1 MAATK
6 GRGKASAKS
15 SIPQV
20 HWREVRPAPVLL
32 VSGPEDFFA
41 SEAIT
46 GLRTML
52 RTEDPSLEV
61 HELDAS
67 SYVPGELTTLVS
79 PSLFME
85 PRLVVAD
92 RVHQTVD
99 AFLQEALAYVEAPI
113 EGTTLVLRH
122 ASGVRGKKLL
132 DAVRAMPDA
141 IEIPCLAL
149 KANELFDF
157 TTSEFRSQGRRV
169 EPQAVQALVAA
180 FSNDLAELAAAC
192 RQLMSVSGNEDV
204 SAELVDRYYGGRVE
218 TTGFK
223 IADSA
228 IAGRLAEALLLV
240 RSGMDTGLNAVPIVS
255 AFAMKLRMMAKVYG
269 LGGSDAQVAKI
280 VGGAPWQIGQARRE
294 TRGWSEHEL
303 ANAIM
308 LVAET
313 DHLVKGGSRSPEFA
327 VERLVRCV
335 AARDFTVSMKS

>member
-6 GRGKASAKS
+6 GRGKTSAKS
-15 SIPQV
+15 RIAQV
-20 HWREVRPAPVLL
+20 HWREVRPAPVVL

-41 SEAIT
+41 AEAIT

-52 RTEDPSLEV
+52 RTEDPELEV

-79 PSLFME
+79 PSLFLE
-85 PRLVVAD
+85 PRFVVAE

-99 AFLQEALAYVEAPI
+99 AFLEEALAYVAAPI

-122 ASGVRGKKLL
+122 TSGVRGKKLL
-132 DAVRAMPDA
+132 DAVRSMPDA
-141 IEIPCLAL
+141 IEISCQAL
-149 KANELFDF
+149 KANEIFDF
-157 TTSEFRSQGRRV
+157 AMAEFRSQGRRAQ
-169 EPQAVQALVAA
+169 PQAVQALVAA
-180 FSNDLAELAAAC
+180 FSNDIAELAAGC
-192 RQLMSVSGNEDV
+192 RQLMSVSGDEEV
-204 SAELVDRYYGGRVE
+204 SPELVERYYGGRVE

-240 RSGMDTGLNAVPIVS
+240 RSGLDTGLNAVPIVA
-255 AFAMKLRMMAKVYG
+255 AFAMKLRMMAKVFG
-269 LGGSDAQVAKI
+269 LGGSDAQLAKS

-294 TRGWSEHEL
+294 TRGWSEREL
-303 ANAIM
+303 AGAIM

-313 DHLVKGGSRSPEFA
+313 DHLVKGGSRSAEYA

-335 AARDFTVSMKS
+335 ATRDFPGV

>member
-1 MAATK
+1 MAAAK
-6 GRGKASAKS
+6 GRGKTSAKP

-20 HWREVRPAPVLL
+20 HWREVRPAPVVL
-32 VSGPEDFFA
+32 VSGPEEFFA

-67 SYVPGELTTLVS
+67 SYAPGELTTLVS

-85 PRLVVAD
+85 PRLVIAE
-92 RVHQTVD
+92 RVQQTED
-99 AFLQEALAYVEAPI
+99 AFLKEALAYVEAPI

-122 ASGVRGKKLL
+122 SSGVRGKKLL
-132 DAVRAMPDA
+132 DAVRSMPDA
-141 IEIPCLAL
+141 IEISCQAL

-157 TTSEFRSQGRRV
+157 TMAEFRSQRRRA

-180 FSNDLAELAAAC
+180 FSSDLAELAAAC
-192 RQLMSVSGNEDV
+192 RQLMSVSGEEEISTEIV
-204 SAELVDRYYGGRVE
+204 ERYYGGRVE

-228 IAGRLAEALLLV
+228 IAGRFAEAMLLV
-240 RSGMDTGLNAVPIVS
+240 RSGLDTGLNAVPIVA
-255 AFAMKLRMMAKVYG
+255 AFAMKLRLMAKVYG
-269 LGGSDAQVAKI
+269 LAGSDAQLART

-303 ANAIM
+303 ASAIL
-308 LVAET
+308 LVAES
-313 DHLVKGGSRSPEFA
+313 DHMVKGGSRSPEFA
-327 VERLVRCV
+327 VEKLVRCV
-335 AARDFTVSMKS
+335 ALRDFSGA

>member
-6 GRGKASAKS
+6 GRGKTSAKS
-15 SIPQV
+15 RIPQV
-20 HWREVRPAPVLL
+20 HWREVRPAPVVL
-32 VSGPEDFFA
+32 VSGPEDFFG

-46 GLRTML
+46 GVRSIL

-85 PRLVVAD
+85 PRLVIAE

-99 AFLQEALAYVEAPI
+99 AFLQEALSYVASPI

-122 ASGVRGKKLL
+122 SSGVRGKKLL
-132 DAVRAMPDA
+132 DAVRSMPDA
-141 IEIPCLAL
+141 IEVPCLAL
-149 KANELFDF
+149 KANEMFDF
-157 TTSEFRSQGRRV
+157 TMAEFRSQGRRAQ
-169 EPQAVQALVAA
+169 PQAVQALIAA
-180 FSNDLAELAAAC
+180 FSSDLAELAAAC
-192 RQLMSVSGNEDV
+192 RQLMSVSGDEEI
-204 SAELVDRYYGGRVE
+204 SPELVERYYGGRVE

-228 IAGRLAEALLLV
+228 ISGRLAEALLLV
-240 RSGMDTGLNAVPIVS
+240 RSGLDTGLNAVPIVA

-269 LGGSDAQVAKI
+269 LAGSDAQLAKS

-294 TRGWSEHEL
+294 TRGWSEPEL
-303 ANAIM
+303 ASAIM

-313 DHLVKGGSRSPEFA
+313 DHLVKGGSRSPEYA

-335 AARDFTVSMKS
+335 ASRDFTGV